1 MNEHLIENAISRWRT
16 YVERH
21 GSLSATEMDV
31 LEDRLSGQAGDLL
44 RLGLSPDEAFQV
56 AVQRISRFDAA
67 TRAFVRDHA
76 ARWNDGDQGASATP
90 GPGGDQAASVTP
102 GPGGDQGASA
112 TPGPGGNQSA
122 ADTRGTQADP
132 GAADARGTEA
142 DPGAADT
149 RGREAE
155 SRAADTRGTEA
166 EPRRADTRSTE
177 AEPGPARSGEAY
189 TGERGAAAAGGGGA
203 ESPYITVET
212 ALVLCLAA
220 GAALAI
226 KVPALF
232 GYAIDDDDV
241 NQFYALNISFFA
253 FPFVTA
259 YFAWKRGMD
268 LPRWGWLIPPFF
280 AVMLLCNVYPF
291 SPGSD
296 TAVLTTLH
304 APVALWLVVGWA
316 FADGNWR
323 AHGPRM
329 DFVRF
334 SGQLFILFV
343 LIALGGGV
351 LTGITLTLFNALG
364 VNLQWAA
371 SSWIIPCGA
380 MGAIVVA
387 AWLVETGQ
395 GAIEQVAPVLT
406 RIFTPLFT
414 VMLLSFLVVLVWTGR
429 GIHVQR
435 EMLIAFDVLLI
446 VVLGLVLYSVSARD
460 PTAPPGVFDG
470 MQIALIMAALVVD
483 ALVLAAMTARI
494 AEFGFTPN
502 RMCAMGLNVVLFVNL
517 AWTAR
522 LYIGFM
528 RYRGPFTAVERWQTG
543 YLPVFSAWA
552 LFVVAVFPL
561 VFGFN

>member
-1 MNEHLIENAISRWRT
+1 MNEQFFGDAISRWRA
-16 YVERH
+16 YVERY
-21 GSLSATEMDV
+21 GSLPAPELDV
-31 LEDRLSGQAGDLL
+31 LEDRLSGQAGDLR
-44 RLGLSPDEAFQV
+44 RLGLSTDEAFQV
-56 AVQRISRFDAA
+56 AVQRIGRDDEA
-67 TRAFVRDHA
+67 TRAFVQDHA
-76 ARWNDGDQGASATP
+76 AALMGA
-90 GPGGDQAASVTP
+90 DL
-102 GPGGDQGASA
+102 
-112 TPGPGGNQSA
+112 GNV
-122 ADTRGTQADP
+122 DTRGPNSVLDRAGKLGPVAAPDVAEIGEEENGGKEA
-132 GAADARGTEA
+132 GAA
-142 DPGAADT
+142 
-149 RGREAE
+149 
-155 SRAADTRGTEA
+155 S
-166 EPRRADTRSTE
+166 
-177 AEPGPARSGEAY
+177 
-189 TGERGAAAAGGGGA
+189 GGGID
-203 ESPYITVET
+203 PPNRTVET

-232 GYAIDDDDV
+232 GVAFGDDDV

-259 YFAWKRGMD
+259 YFAWKRRMTF
-268 LPRWGWLIPPFF
+268 PCWGWLIPPYF
-280 AVMLLCNVYPF
+280 VVLLLCNIYPY
-291 SPGSD
+291 SPGGD

-304 APVALWLVVGWA
+304 APVALWLVVGYV
-316 FADGNWR
+316 FVGGNWR
-323 AHGPRM
+323 SHGLRM

-364 VNLQWAA
+364 VNLQWVAA
-371 SSWIIPCGA
+371 SWIIPCGA

-387 AWLVETGQ
+387 AWLVHTGQ
-395 GAIEQVAPVLT
+395 GSIEHVAPVLT

-414 VMLLSFLVVLVWTGR
+414 LMLLSFLAVLVWTGR

-446 VVLGLVLYSVSARD
+446 IVLGLVLYSVSARD
-460 PTAPPGVFDG
+460 PDAPPGVFDSL
-470 MQIALIMAALVVD
+470 QIALIIAAIIVD
-483 ALVLAAMTARI
+483 AFVLASMTARI
-494 AEFGFTPN
+494 TEFGFTPN
-502 RMCAMGLNVVLFVNL
+502 RLCAIGLNLILFVNL
-517 AWTAR
+517 AWTAW

-528 RYRGPFTAVERWQTG
+528 RGWSSFPAVERWQTG